1 MCISTNY
8 LIETAQLIIKKTHI
22 IMKIKMLFLGLCLN
36 LFPVFAQRVLWEK
49 TYPVTDFCDLKVI
62 ADGGFFLGGSSM
74 QNTTVTKGDSTFKYL
89 EGDFLLQKLTSDGN
103 IQWAK
108 KYGGLNWE
116 VMNALERTPDGG
128 CIMGGVRPMYS
139 GSSLS
144 TNKSIDDCWI
154 VKVDKNGDVEWEKT
168 FGGSQQD
175 VLTSLCVTSDGGY
188 AFAAITR
195 SIDGNV
201 CSKLK
206 SGNAIW
212 VVKLD
217 AKGRIQWK
225 STYAELGYVSDNP
238 IIICENKEYI
248 LSSSSFLATEES
260 EEKNILSNYNRV
272 ANIYK
277 LNNKGD
283 MLWVKTYDNCK
294 NGRIQDVK
302 FTMDGGCVFVG
313 ATNKTDGD
321 VKSGAKK
328 GWIGLLVKLDAKG
341 AISWK
346 KTYGSS
352 GDNQLSKV
360 IITKTGYMLGGRTSS
375 ADGDVHAATN
385 NVIKFWLV
393 QTDKNGN
400 LLQEQSFATD
410 NNNFLGSIQPT
421 LEGGY
426 VLGGSESYAEKW
438 VYKSRIKIIKIAGE
452 K

>member
-1 MCISTNY
+1 MRISTNY

-22 IMKIKMLFLGLCLN
+22 IMKIKMLFLVLCLN
-36 LFPVFAQRVLWEK
+36 LYPVFAQRVLWEK
-49 TYPVTDFCDLKVI
+49 TYPVTDFCDFKVTS
-62 ADGGFFLGGSSM
+62 DGGFFLGGSSM
-74 QNTTVTKGDSTFKYL
+74 QTTTVTKGDSTSEYL
-89 EGDFLLQKLTSDGN
+89 EGDFLLQKLTPDGN
-103 IQWAK
+103 ILWEK

-128 CIMGGVRPMYS
+128 CIMGGVRPVYS

-144 TNKSIDDCWI
+144 TNKFIDDCWI

-168 FGGSQQD
+168 FGGSHQD

-195 SIDGNV
+195 STDGDV
-201 CSKLK
+201 CSNLK

-238 IIICENKEYI
+238 IIICKDKEYI
-248 LSSSSFLATEES
+248 LSSSSFLAAEES
-260 EEKNILSNYNRV
+260 EEKNILNNYNRV

-277 LNNKGD
+277 LNNRGNV
-283 MLWVKTYDNCK
+283 LWVKTYDDCK

-313 ATNKTDGD
+313 ATKN
-321 VKSGAKK
+321 

-346 KTYGSS
+346 KTYGGS

-360 IITKTGYMLGGRTSS
+360 IITNTGYMLGGRTSS
-375 ADGDVHAATN
+375 ADGDAHTATS

-393 QTDKNGN
+393 QTDKKGN

-438 VYKSRIKIIKIAGE
+438 VYKSRIKIIKVALE